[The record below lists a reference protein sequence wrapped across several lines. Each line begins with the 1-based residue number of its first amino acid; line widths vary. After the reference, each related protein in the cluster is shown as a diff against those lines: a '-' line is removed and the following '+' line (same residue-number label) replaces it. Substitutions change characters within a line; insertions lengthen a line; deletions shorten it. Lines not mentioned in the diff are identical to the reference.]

1 MRVMANGRVRRS
13 EDEWRELIA
22 RFGKSGQGLREFCRK
37 EGLSAAG
44 LQRWR
49 ARLSGRAERKDF
61 VTVIPA
67 AVPAASSARPWVVE
81 VTLPDGSRLRFQG

>member
-1 MRVMANGRVRRS
+1 MRVMSNGRVRRT
-13 EDEWRELIA
+13 EDEWRELIS
-22 RFGKSGQGLREFCRK
+22 RFGKSGASLREFCRK

-44 LQRWR
+44 FQRWR
-49 ARLSGRAERKDF
+49 AKLNGKVDRKDF

-67 AVPAASSARPWVVE
+67 APVERSARPWVVE